1 MELLI
6 ASAIGILVA
15 TGVYLLLRARTFPVI
30 LGLALL
36 GYAVNLFLFASG
48 GLRTGLSPVIAEGV
62 EYPDPL
68 PQALVLTAIV
78 IGFGMAAFVVVLALR
93 ARAELGTDH
102 VDGLVTAPPR
112 VEGVTGAPGVGG
124 APGRPGADRRGRD
137 GRRTDRADR
146 PAGQGD
152 ER

>member
-6 ASAIGILVA
+6 ASGIGVLVA
-15 TGVYLLLRARTFPVI
+15 TGVYLVLRARTFPVI

-48 GLRTGLSPVIAEGV
+48 GVRTGLAPVIAEGV

-78 IGFGMAAFVVVLALR
+78 IGFGMAAFIVVLALR

-102 VDGLVTAPPR
+102 VDGRVTASP
-112 VEGVTGAPGVGG
+112 EDAAPGEPSGAGG
-124 APGRPGADRRGRD
+124 TTP
-137 GRRTDRADR
+137 
-146 PAGQGD
+146 
-152 ER
+152 